1 MLKEIENLIRNSF
14 AGMSLPSEDEVCTSN
29 DNEALDD
36 CAIFVGR
43 EWNDVDGDAIAEHQ
57 DALFWFTPKS
67 FHYYMPAFMI
77 AGLKEPDAYY
87 ILNILLMLRPDVEA
101 SDACF
106 ARERWMLFNSAQR
119 TSLKKWLV
127 WIYAEMDRG
136 DDTELEDA
144 LKVLQ
149 EQYWWR

>member
-1 MLKEIENLIRNSF
+1 
-14 AGMSLPSEDEVCTSN
+14 
-29 DNEALDD
+29 
-36 CAIFVGR
+36 
-43 EWNDVDGDAIAEHQ
+43 
-57 DALFWFTPKS
+57 
-67 FHYYMPAFMI
+67 MPAFMI

-87 ILNILLMLRPDVEA
+87 ILNILLILRPDVEA
-101 SDACF
+101 SDASF
-106 ARERWMLFNSAQR
+106 ARERWILFNSAQR